1 MSTTTTPIA
10 LTDLSAPIE
19 EIAAHAAEVDR
30 DARFPV
36 ESIEALRFAG
46 LLGLGVAE
54 RFGGPGGTPRD
65 VAEAIEAVAGAC
77 GSTGMIY
84 TMHLVAVQT
93 LQACAGGDDGP
104 LPDTLRAVAARDH
117 LTTIAFSEKRTRS
130 HFWAQLSTATETAD
144 GVRFDAEKSWV
155 TASAHADS
163 YVTSVRAP
171 GATDSL
177 VTELYLVEADSPGIE
192 IQGLF
197 DGLGMRGNGSS
208 PVIFTG
214 VEVGAD
220 RRLGDREG
228 GFGVMMSAT
237 LPWFV
242 LGCAACCVG
251 LSGAALDQA
260 AAHVSA
266 ARLEHE
272 GASLADLP
280 TIRARLG
287 NAKVRHM
294 QARALLYE
302 VAAQLE
308 LGAPEAQLGVLAL
321 KAACAEM
328 AIEVTD
334 AAMRVCGGAA
344 YSKHLPLER
353 LFRDARAA
361 SVMAPTTD
369 LLVDFLG
376 KTLTGQPLF

>member
-1 MSTTTTPIA
+1 MSVIPSIA
-10 LTDLSAPIE
+10 AEELLVPVE
-19 EIAAHAAEVDR
+19 EIARGAAEADR
-30 DARFPV
+30 DGRFPT
-36 ESIEALRFAG
+36 ESIDALRTAG
-46 LLGLGVAE
+46 LLGIGVSE
-54 RFGGPGGTPRD
+54 RFGGPGGSPTA
-65 VAEAIEAVAGAC
+65 VARAIEQVAGAC

-93 LQACAGGDDGP
+93 LQACTPEEDGP
-104 LPDTLRAVAARDH
+104 LADTLRAIAAGEH
-117 LTTIAFSEKRTRS
+117 LTTIAFSETGTRS
-130 HFWAQLSTATETAD
+130 HFWAQLSTATSDGDAVTIDAD
-144 GVRFDAEKSWV
+144 KSWV
-155 TASAHADS
+155 TAAAHADS
-163 YVTSVRAP
+163 YVTAVRAP
-171 GATDSL
+171 GATDPL
-177 VTELYLVEADSPGIE
+177 VTELYLVDAGTPGIE

-208 PVIFTG
+208 PVRFNG
-214 VEVGAD
+214 VEVDLD
-220 RRLGDREG
+220 RRLGDPAG

-251 LSGAALDQA
+251 LAGAALEQA
-260 AAHVSA
+260 AAHASA
-266 ARLEHE
+266 SRLEHE
-272 GASLADLP
+272 GTSLADLP

-308 LGAPEAQLGVLAL
+308 AGAPEAQLGVLAL
-321 KAACAEM
+321 KAAAAEM

-334 AAMRVCGGAA
+334 TAMRVCGGAA
-344 YSKHLPLER
+344 YSRHLPLER

-376 KTLTGQPLF
+376 KSLTGRPLF

>member
-1 MSTTTTPIA
+1 MSVIPSVSVDE
-10 LTDLSAPIE
+10 LVVPLE
-19 EIAAHAAEVDR
+19 EIARGAADADR
-30 DARFPV
+30 DGRFPT
-36 ESIEALRFAG
+36 ESIEALSAAG
-46 LLGLGVAE
+46 LLGIGVAE
-54 RFGGPGGTPRD
+54 LFGGPGGAPQA
-65 VAEAIEAVAGAC
+65 VARAIEQVAGAC

-93 LQACAGGDDGP
+93 LQACAHEDDGP
-104 LPDTLRAVAARDH
+104 LADALRAIATGDH
-117 LTTIAFSEKRTRS
+117 LTTIAFSETGTRS
-130 HFWAQLSTATETAD
+130 HFWAQLSTATQAGDTVTIDAD
-144 GVRFDAEKSWV
+144 KSWV
-155 TASAHADS
+155 TAAAHANS
-163 YVTSVRAP
+163 YVTAVRAP
-171 GATDSL
+171 GATDPL
-177 VTELYLVEADSPGIE
+177 VTELYLVDSGTPGIE
-192 IQGLF
+192 IRGLF

-208 PVIFTG
+208 PVRFDG
-214 VEVGAD
+214 VQVDLD
-220 RRLGDREG
+220 RRLGDPAG

-251 LSGAALDQA
+251 LSGAALEQA
-260 AAHVSA
+260 AAHASST
-266 ARLEHE
+266 RLEHE

-302 VAAQLE
+302 VAGQIEA
-308 LGAPEAQLGVLAL
+308 GAPEAQLGVLAL
-321 KAACAEM
+321 KAAAAEM

-334 AAMRVCGGAA
+334 TAMRVCGGAA
-344 YSKHLPLER
+344 YSRHLPLER

-376 KTLTGQPLF
+376 KSLTGQQLF

>member
-1 MSTTTTPIA
+1 MSVIA
-10 LTDLSAPIE
+10 SITADELRVPLE
-19 EIAAHAAEVDR
+19 EIGAGAAEADR
-30 DARFPV
+30 NGRFPT
-36 ESIEALRFAG
+36 EGIDALRRAG

-54 RFGGPGGTPRD
+54 RFAGPGGSRST
-65 VAEAIEAVAGAC
+65 VARAIEQVAGAC

-84 TMHLVAVQT
+84 TMHIVAAQT
-93 LQACAGGDDGP
+93 LQACALEDQGLLADAM
-104 LPDTLRAVAARDH
+104 RAIAAGEH
-117 LTTIAFSEKRTRS
+117 LTTIAFSEPGTRS
-130 HFWAQLSTATETAD
+130 HFWAQLSTATLEGDSVSIDAD
-144 GVRFDAEKSWV
+144 KSWV
-155 TASAHADS
+155 TAAEHADS
-163 YVTSVRAP
+163 YITGVRAP
-171 GATDSL
+171 GATDPL
-177 VTELYLVEADSPGIE
+177 VTELYLVDADTPGIE
-192 IQGLF
+192 ILGAF

-208 PVIFTG
+208 PVRFRG
-214 VEVGAD
+214 VQVD
-220 RRLGDREG
+220 VNRRLGDPEG

-251 LSGAALDQA
+251 LSGAALEQA

-266 ARLEHE
+266 SRLEHE
-272 GASLADLP
+272 GTSLADLP

-302 VAAQLE
+302 VAGQIE
-308 LGAPEAQLGVLAL
+308 SGAPEAQLGVLAL
-321 KAACAEM
+321 KAAAAEM

-334 AAMRVCGGAA
+334 TAMRVCGGAA
-344 YSKHLPLER
+344 YSRHLPLER

-376 KTLTGQPLF
+376 KSLTGQQLF